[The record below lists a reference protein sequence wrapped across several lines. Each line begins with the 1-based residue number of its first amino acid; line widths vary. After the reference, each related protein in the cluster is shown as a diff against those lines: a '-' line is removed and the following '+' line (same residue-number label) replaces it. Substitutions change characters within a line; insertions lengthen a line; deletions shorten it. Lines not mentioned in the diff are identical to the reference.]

1 MTRSLRL
8 TSSALAEYNDK
19 SGDVGISRFNCS
31 ADLVPV
37 VCRTAPVGE
46 NNKSLAPAVWT
57 HQVGREECWRN
68 ILTYNDYT
76 TIITATQSQV
86 IIILEI
92 FSSSTQILLTYL
104 PISLCSYDATFT
116 SNYIKVP
123 VNCPRYTPENL
134 SFSSS

>member
-1 MTRSLRL
+1 MTTSLRL
-8 TSSALAEYNDK
+8 TTSALAQYSDK
-19 SGDVGISRFNCS
+19 SGDVGVSRFNCS
-31 ADLVPV
+31 GDLVPV

-92 FSSSTQILLTYL
+92 FSSSAQILLTYL
-104 PISLCSYDATFT
+104 SINLC
-116 SNYIKVP
+116 
-123 VNCPRYTPENL
+123 
-134 SFSSS
+134 

>member
-46 NNKSLAPAVWT
+46 NNKTLAPAVWT
-57 HQVGREECWRN
+57 PQVGREECWRN

-92 FSSSTQILLTYL
+92 LSSSTQILLTYL
-104 PISLCSYDATFT
+104 PI
-116 SNYIKVP
+116 
-123 VNCPRYTPENL
+123 NL
-134 SFSSS
+134 